1 MTLRSINLSDT
12 ELIITVLSVISIPL
26 IIYFVKL
33 ELRVKGLEND
43 SILAA
48 FKEVQRK
55 QAVEAVEKLLKGW
68 RRKNGKDDD

>member
-1 MTLRSINLSDT
+1 M
-12 ELIITVLSVISIPL
+12 
-26 IIYFVKL
+26 KL

-55 QAVEAVEKLLKGW
+55 QAVEAVEKW
-68 RRKNGKDDD
+68 TQRVEEEEWQR